1 MSIFN
6 FRDKDL
12 SKVSRGSA
20 VVGTV
25 VVVLALVAAFVGW
38 NLYKKAAT
46 TTVVAYFA
54 DALAVYPGDR
64 V

>member
-38 NLYKKAAT
+38 NLQEGRHHHSRRILRGRAGG
-46 TTVVAYFA
+46 V
-54 DALAVYPGDR
+54 PR
-64 V
+64 